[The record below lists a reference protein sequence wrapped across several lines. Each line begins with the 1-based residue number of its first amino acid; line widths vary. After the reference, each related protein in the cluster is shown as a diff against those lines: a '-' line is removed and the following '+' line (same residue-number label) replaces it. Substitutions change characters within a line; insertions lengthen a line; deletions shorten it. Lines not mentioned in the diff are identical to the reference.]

1 MAQFLIND
9 LLKELKGMNS
19 FKIFQRW
26 TDYYGHINLNNI
38 LNNHKNWKSNFN
50 NERELSIIKL
60 ISDKKYKSLL
70 DIGANGGYFSIIS
83 GLTGLNTI
91 AMDNDVGALEL
102 LYNSLENNKKLPII
116 PIVKSFT
123 SISEQELIRF
133 KSDVVLALGFIHHMR
148 LVELLSWEMI
158 AERLYSLT
166 NNIVIIEFK
175 LDTGARSGDDW
186 KIDDAL
192 DDYST
197 KRLVEAFSK
206 FFKSVDK
213 VGEFSALGFESKRIM
228 FVCKR

>member
-1 MAQFLIND
+1 
-9 LLKELKGMNS
+9 
-19 FKIFQRW
+19 
-26 TDYYGHINLNNI
+26 
-38 LNNHKNWKSNFN
+38 
-50 NERELSIIKL
+50 
-60 ISDKKYKSLL
+60 
-70 DIGANGGYFSIIS
+70 
-83 GLTGLNTI
+83 
-91 AMDNDVGALEL
+91 
-102 LYNSLENNKKLPII
+102 
-116 PIVKSFT
+116 
-123 SISEQELIRF
+123 
-133 KSDVVLALGFIHHMR
+133 MR